1 MDYLFII
8 FREFEELIR
17 KRKESFVEGFY
28 MLRFFR
34 EGRERIYKKFGEEVV
49 EVFVVENREVL
60 IYEIVDM
67 LYYFFVFLVY
77 NDVFFGEVMVEF
89 RRWWK

>member
-1 MDYLFII
+1 M
-8 FREFEELIR
+8 
-17 KRKESFVEGFY
+17 
-28 MLRFFR
+28 
-34 EGRERIYKKFGEEVV
+34 
-49 EVFVVENREVL
+49 VENREVL